1 MKSLAELEAI
11 RQKAKADLAARTDG
25 GRRVVVGMA
34 TCGIAAGARPV
45 MNALVEELRT
55 RNVNDVAVTMTG
67 CIGVCR
73 LEPIVEV
80 LEENG
85 DRVTY
90 VNMDVA
96 KAKRVVAEHLVN
108 GQVCQDLTI
117 GEAEA
122 AAKQ

>member
-25 GRRVVVGMA
+25 GRKVVVGMA

-45 MNALVEELRT
+45 MNAMVEELRT
-55 RNVNDVAVTMTG
+55 RNVNDIAVTMTG

-80 LEENG
+80 IEENG
-85 DRVTY
+85 DKVTY
-90 VNMDVA
+90 VKMDTT
-96 KAKRVVAEHLVN
+96 KAKRVVVEHLIN
-108 GQVCQDLTI
+108 GQICQDLTI
-117 GEAEA
+117 GAVEAEA
-122 AAKQ
+122 KA